1 MGRNKLLI
9 QKIENVTN
17 RQVTFSKRRN
27 GLIKKAYELSILC
40 DIDIALLMFSPSGRL
55 SHFSGKRR
63 IEDVLHRYVSL
74 PDHDRGGILQH
85 REYLINTL
93 NRLKTEND
101 IATQISSPVAVNA
114 NAEELQQQINSLQQ
128 QLMMVE
134 EQLRIFEPDP
144 LRFTSM
150 DELETCEKNISK
162 ALKRVSERKKYL
174 LSNHLSTYDPST
186 LQQINSAVKL
196 MFEAQNGTSSFENNT
211 INCWQEMNCNNNSGV
226 NRHSHENI
234 LVSPDTTCMAPLSY
248 FHSYYSNSPPGVYES
263 TSTNNGETQS
273 VGVHQINNP
282 GEEECLQQWQH
293 QSSHDFLNALLPPHE
308 SFSLVKDELLPN
320 AMMTSMIQQQ
330 PVDEA
335 SPSVQLPSSEE
346 SASYEHQLKLPQIN

>member
-74 PDHDRGGILQH
+74 PDHDRGGIMQH

-114 NAEELQQQINSLQQ
+114 NAEELQQQINGLQQ

-150 DELETCEKNISK
+150 DELESCEKNLSK

-196 MFEAQNGTSSFENNT
+196 MFEAQNGTNSFGNNAM
-211 INCWQEMNCNNNSGV
+211 NCWQEMNGNNNGGVSGH
-226 NRHSHENI
+226 NHENI
-234 LVSPDTTCMAPLSY
+234 LVSPDTTCMPL
-248 FHSYYSNSPPGVYES
+248 SNSPPGVYES

-273 VGVHQINNP
+273 VGVHHINNP

-293 QSSHDFLNALLPPHE
+293 QSSHDFLNALLPPHD

-320 AMMTSMIQQQ
+320 SMLTPLIQQQ
-330 PVDEA
+330 PIDKA

-346 SASYEHQLKLPQIN
+346 SANYEHKLKLPKIN

>member
-234 LVSPDTTCMAPLSY
+234 LVSPDTTCMAPLS
-248 FHSYYSNSPPGVYES
+248 NSPPGVYES